1 MAKLDDKT
9 DKILERLSIEEK
21 KKVINVMNMEIIK
34 DMRPAVDDKIDMHY
48 ITSNRIIL
56 TIDIKNI
63 GKYPITIKHKGYFI
77 LS

>member
-56 TIDIKNI
+56 K
-63 GKYPITIKHKGYFI
+63 
-77 LS
+77 